1 VLSVE
6 GYNKGSRDLSL
17 LPIIQELLMKTLM
30 LVLSLTLL
38 WSFSALAGKK
48 VAVVSMLRGQVDV
61 LTLGK
66 TTPLK
71 EKDSVEDG
79 AVIKTAEKSFVK
91 IIFFDKSQ
99 MNIGPNSEMKIE
111 KFSGDDSGVIDLV
124 KGKIRSQ
131 VTKDYLQ
138 MGRDKSK
145 LFIKTPNAV
154 MGVRGTDFMIS
165 TNGINTSTVL
175 FEGEIVFNKLEDRG
189 EVNSGNLESIVEKGV
204 RMQPGEFSVMD
215 ATRGSPTEPALLNIK
230 QIEKL
235 EKNQNFESDR
245 NPSAAKADDGKGS
258 VVPAGLDGK
267 TVSNNSGTI
276 NTEVSKVAVIEPPKS
291 SSGNA
296 DGFVNGDKI
305 KPANGSFVH
314 IESGVIIPPGPGS
327 VLDPNTNTYIAASG
341 AGTVNA
347 DGNYVPPKNV
357 EITPDG
363 KIFTVTQGA
372 DGKSVVKEIAAPSP
386 VLAHAVLGAVA
397 PHTDAGGAMGAKQGT
412 PQFPVIPDANDRRTA
427 TGGLANVTESRQV
440 DSKTTTSATVRVG
453 Q

>member
-1 VLSVE
+1 
-6 GYNKGSRDLSL
+6 
-17 LPIIQELLMKTLM
+17 MKTLTLM
-30 LVLSLTLL
+30 LSITLV
-38 WSFSALAGKK
+38 WSFSAFAGKK
-48 VAVVSMLRGQVDV
+48 VAVVTMLRGQVEI

-66 TTPLK
+66 TTALK
-71 EKDSVEDG
+71 EKDPIEDG
-79 AVIKTAEKSFVK
+79 AVIKTSEKSFVK
-91 IIFFDKSQ
+91 LVFFDKSQ

-138 MGRDKSK
+138 MGKDKSK

-175 FEGEIVFNKLEDRG
+175 FEGEIVFNKLEDRS
-189 EVNSGNLESIVEKGV
+189 EINTGNLENIVSNGV

-215 ATRGSPTEPALLNIK
+215 ASRPSPTEPALLNIK

-235 EKNQNFESDR
+235 EKNENFESDR
-245 NPSAAKADDGKGS
+245 NPSAAKDDTGKGT
-258 VVPAGLDGK
+258 VVPGGLDGK
-267 TVSNNSGTI
+267 AVSNNSETI
-276 NTEVSKVAVIEPPKS
+276 NQEVAKVAVIEGPKS
-291 SSGNA
+291 ASSSNA
-296 DGFVNGDKI
+296 DGFENGEKI

-314 IESGVIIPPGPGS
+314 IDSGVIIPPGPGS
-327 VLDPNTNTYIAASG
+327 VLDPNTNTYIASPG
-341 AGTVNA
+341 AGSVNA

-363 KIFTVTQGA
+363 KIFAVTAGA

-386 VLAHAVLGAVA
+386 VLARAVLGS
-397 PHTDAGGAMGAKQGT
+397 PQQGT
-412 PQFPVIPDANDRRTA
+412 AVFSGRVGGPQFPPIPDANDRRTA

-440 DSKTTTSATVRVG
+440 DTKPTTTTTVIVTPNP
-453 Q
+453 